1 MGASCVAGRTFF
13 VNKSEGSE
21 SMRKTYVSAE
31 IEILRLSATDVIRTS
46 GDDDG
51 DNAWGEWDE

>member
-1 MGASCVAGRTFF
+1 M
-13 VNKSEGSE
+13 K
-21 SMRKTYVSAE
+21 KTYVSAE

-46 GDDDG
+46 GDGDG

>member
-1 MGASCVAGRTFF
+1 
-13 VNKSEGSE
+13 
-21 SMRKTYVSAE
+21 MRKTYVSAE